1 MPVATGS
8 VAKLDPD
15 HVERW
20 KIGIGGSA
28 RDLGGADRVG
38 GYPEHPDPDPD
49 GHKERT
55 QLNLC

>member
-15 HVERW
+15 HDARW
-20 KIGIGGSA
+20 KIGSDDA
-28 RDLGGADRVG
+28 RDLAGADRVG

-49 GHKERT
+49 GCKDGT

>member
-15 HVERW
+15 RDERW
-20 KIGIGGSA
+20 KIGSDDA
-28 RDLGGADRVG
+28 RDLVGADRVG
-38 GYPEHPDPDPD
+38 GYPEHLAPDPD
-49 GHKERT
+49 GSKERT